1 MRIYINDQEK
11 DTQCQTLD
19 ELLTSE
25 NIETKGIAV
34 AANNKLVPKTE
45 WGNFALKENDK
56 LIIIKAACGG

>member
-11 DTQCQTLD
+11 DTQCQTLN

-34 AANNKLVPKTE
+34 AANNKLVPKAE
-45 WGNFALKENDK
+45 WENFALKENDK